1 MNATIDITDTSDAE
15 LDAMLVKA
23 SLNTPAALAALGTCA
38 VDVKAA
44 RYECVGRLR
53 GQYYTKLEVYVCG
66 GLARGKY
73 GQPRRDAQL
82 AYIREAVRAVSDL
95 DWSVER

>member
-23 SLNTPAALAALGTCA
+23 SLNTPAAHAALGTCA
-38 VDVKAA
+38 VDVEVV
-44 RYECVGRLR
+44 RIECVGRLR
-53 GQYYTKLEVYVCG
+53 GQYYTKLAVYVCG
-66 GLARGKY
+66 GLSRAA
-73 GQPRRDAQL
+73 RDAQI
-82 AYIREAVRAVSDL
+82 AYIHEAVRAVSDL